1 MGNPVGPQAKRE
13 YLARMRERYEGAKDK
28 AAKSRLLD
36 EVGEVT
42 GYHRKAVIRLL
53 RRPAGPRGRRCG
65 RPVRYGPTVIGALRR
80 IWEAA
85 GYPWSVRLQA
95 LLPIWLPWAIRRW
108 PLADDIAAKL
118 RTMSPR
124 QMDRALRPFK
134 QELRKRQYGRTKPGT
149 LLKHHI
155 PVKTDRWDVQ
165 TPGFTEIDLVAH
177 SGDRA
182 DGDFIHSLNVTDIHT
197 TWVETRAVMGKSQ
210 HHVQEALEHIR
221 RELPFRLQ
229 GIDSDNGSEFINYH
243 LRDYCRAHDIQF
255 TRGRPYKKDD
265 NAHIEQKN
273 WTHVRKL
280 LGYVRYDSAA
290 ALAAINAL
298 YADVRLLQNVFLPSV
313 KLVEKR
319 RVGSRLQRR
328 YDPPRTPLERVEACA
343 AQAGPAQLRALRHLR
358 ARLNPFELAQRI
370 DRQLADVYRLANHRV
385 GPAAPTKNP
394 RVDAA
399 GPVDAK
405 NAPTR
410 SLETTERFPQRPR
423 ASSSS
428 ETSVTRL
435 MARRSATR

>member
-1 MGNPVGPQAKRE
+1 
-13 YLARMRERYEGAKDK
+13 MRERYETATR

-36 EVGEVT
+36 EVCEVT

-53 RRPAGPRGRRCG
+53 RRPVGSRRPGSG
-65 RPVRYGPTVIGALRR
+65 RPVRYGPVVVGTLRR

-95 LLPIWLPWAIRRW
+95 LLPTWLPWACRRW
-108 PLADDIAAKL
+108 RIPREVAEKL

-124 QMDRALRPFK
+124 QIDRCLRPFK
-134 QELRKRQYGRTKPGT
+134 SELRKRQYGRTKPGT
-149 LLKHHI
+149 LLKHQI
-155 PVKTDRWDVQ
+155 PLKTDRWDVQ
-165 TPGFTEIDLVAH
+165 EAGFTEIDLVAH

-182 DGDFIHSLNVTDIHT
+182 DGEFLHSLNVTDIHT

-210 HHVQEALEHIR
+210 HHVQEGLEYLR
-221 RELPFRLQ
+221 QALPFRLR
-229 GIDSDNGSEFINYH
+229 GIDSDNGSEFINHH
-243 LRDYCRAHDIQF
+243 LRRYCTRQDIQF

-280 LGYVRYDSAA
+280 LGYLRYDSEP
-290 ALAAINAL
+290 ALTAINAL
-298 YADVRLLQNVFLPSV
+298 YEELRLLQNLFLPSV

-319 RVGSRLQRR
+319 RVGARLRRR
-328 YDPPRTPLERVEACA
+328 YDVPRTPLERLETCA
-343 AQAGPAQLRALRHLR
+343 DADPAKIRALQQFR
-358 ARLNPFELAQRI
+358 ARLDPFALAQQIDQGLARI
-370 DRQLADVYRLANHRV
+370 YRLANQRV
-385 GPAAPTKNP
+385 SPATVTKP

-399 GPVDAK
+399 RPVDAK

-410 SLETTERFPQRPR
+410 SLENRTARGFPQRPP

-428 ETSVTRL
+428 QPVTGLWGYPFNR
-435 MARRSATR
+435 TG